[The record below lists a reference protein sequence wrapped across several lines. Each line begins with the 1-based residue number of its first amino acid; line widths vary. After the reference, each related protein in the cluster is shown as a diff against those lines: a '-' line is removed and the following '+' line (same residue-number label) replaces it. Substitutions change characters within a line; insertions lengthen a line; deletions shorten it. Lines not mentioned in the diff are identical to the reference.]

1 MTPATALIFCPAL
14 LVILTACGGEPRGA
28 SARWSGFN
36 PGPTPAEL
44 HRGEIVFNTYCLSCH
59 GLHGTGEGLG
69 PPLLDTLYSPA
80 RLADDAMLTA
90 VERGVSQ
97 RNFHFGAMP
106 PVKRMTRTDALEVIG
121 YVRWLQRQAG
131 GAGSPSSTPTEVR

>member
-1 MTPATALIFCPAL
+1 MSPARALILPAM
-14 LVILTACGGEPRGA
+14 LVILGACGGEARGG
-28 SARWSGFN
+28 SSRWSGFN

-69 PPLLDTLYSPA
+69 PPLLDSLYAPD
-80 RLADDAMLTA
+80 RLADDAMITA

-97 RNFHFGAMP
+97 HHFHFGAMP
-106 PVKRMTRTDALEVIG
+106 PVKRVTRADAIEVIG
-121 YVRWLQRQAG
+121 YVRWLQRRAS
-131 GAGSPSSTPTEVR
+131 GAGAEPSTPNEVR

>member
-1 MTPATALIFCPAL
+1 MTPTTALVSPVML
-14 LVILTACGGEPRGA
+14 LILAACGGEPRGG

-36 PGPTPAEL
+36 PGPTPTEL

-69 PPLLDTLYSPA
+69 PPLLDSLYAPD
-80 RLADDAMLTA
+80 RLADDVMINA

-106 PVKRMTRTDALEVIG
+106 PVKRVTRTDAIEVIG
-121 YVRWLQRQAG
+121 YVRWLQRQAVR
-131 GAGSPSSTPTEVR
+131 PSTPTEAR